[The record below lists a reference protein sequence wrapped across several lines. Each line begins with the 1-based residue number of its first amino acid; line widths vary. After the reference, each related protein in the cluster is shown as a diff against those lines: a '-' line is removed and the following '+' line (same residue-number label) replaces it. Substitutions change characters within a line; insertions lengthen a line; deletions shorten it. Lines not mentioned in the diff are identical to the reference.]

1 MSDTLRS
8 SRLEQTLSLS
18 ELTAISLDAAIQLDR
33 ILHGSTPNSLP
44 LRKLSDILRGA
55 SALPSGATALSLHCS
70 PSALR
75 ILSRALADSAGG
87 PLSTVTD
94 LTNQISDYVTM
105 LSKNP
110 ETWAPEAIRRSLS
123 FCLSL
128 HRELIAEISQP
139 EVIVPSDDWTGEASW
154 TS

>member
-1 MSDTLRS
+1 MSETLGS
-8 SRLEQTLSLS
+8 SRLEQTSSLS

-33 ILHGSTPNSLP
+33 ILHGSTANSVP
-44 LRKLSDILRGA
+44 LRKLSDTLWGA
-55 SALPSGATALSLHCS
+55 SVLPSGTSALSLHSS

-75 ILSRALADSAGG
+75 LLSRAIAGSAEE

-94 LTNQISDYVTM
+94 LTNQISHYVDM

-110 ETWAPEAIRRSLS
+110 ETWTPEMIQRSLS

-128 HRELIAEISQP
+128 HRELIAEIS
-139 EVIVPSDDWTGEASW
+139 
-154 TS
+154 